1 LGQKTHPIG
10 FRLGVVRT
18 WDSRWY
24 SSRDYAKLIEE
35 DLMIKKY
42 IRTRLQNSGVSSI
55 IIERSANRVDVTIH
69 TSKPGM
75 VIGKSGAQVNALRD
89 ELQKVTGKEV
99 FLDIKSIDN
108 PDMDARLV
116 AENVARQLEMRVAFR
131 RVMKKTLS
139 SVMRSGAQGAK
150 IRCGGRLGGAE
161 IARCEE
167 YREGR
172 VPLHTLRADIDYAQA
187 TAFTTYGT
195 VGVKVWIFHGE
206 VIGDQAREAPGGGM
220 AGRGAPSGGM
230 GGRGGAPG
238 RGGADR
244 AQRRR

>member
-1 LGQKTHPIG
+1 MEPRPTWEVPLGQKTHPIG
-10 FRLGVVRT
+10 FRLGIVRT

-24 SSRDYAKLIEE
+24 STRDYDKLIEE

-42 IRTRLQNSGVSSI
+42 IRTRLQNSGVSQI

-75 VIGKSGAQVNALRD
+75 VIGKSGTQVNALRD
-89 ELQKVTGKEV
+89 ELHKVTGKEV

-131 RVMKKTLS
+131 RAMKKTIS
-139 SVMRSGAQGAK
+139 SVMRSGAQGVK

-161 IARCEE
+161 IARSEE

-206 VIGDQAREAPGGGM
+206 VIGDETRETRQTRARGM
-220 AGRGAPSGGM
+220 AGRGAAGG
-230 GGRGGAPG
+230 
-238 RGGADR
+238 
-244 AQRRR
+244 QRRR